1 MGLRNLL
8 GRKKSKETDAGL
20 VGGLITDTD
29 WETNLKSGPDFGQES
44 QESDEPQDSE
54 ESTPAWPGFSGS
66 AGQAAEGG
74 EEQEEKD
81 EPRGPEQGGSGASS
95 LDIFFME
102 TGKDDEASNKLA
114 RQLPEVDIHDLLRE
128 CREMAACL
136 RERIS

>member
-8 GRKKSKETDAGL
+8 GRKKSKDTDAGL
-20 VGGLITDTD
+20 VGGLTNTD